1 MSVNEIDDFL
11 SALEP
16 AKRDALQSL
25 RERILSRLPGAEEC
39 ISYAIPG
46 FRVDGKVIVGFAAY
60 AKHLSWFPH
69 SGKVLPAIAA
79 DPALAP
85 LLEGYDWDKGTLR
98 FPVDRPLSD
107 ELIDVLIETR
117 LTQAFA

>member
-11 SALEP
+11 APLEP
-16 AKRDALQSL
+16 AKRDALQAL
-25 RERILSRLPGAEEC
+25 RERILTRLPNAEEC

-69 SGKVLPAIAA
+69 SGKVLPAIA
-79 DPALAP
+79 DNPTLAP
-85 LLEGYDWDKGTLR
+85 LLEGYDWNMGTLR
-98 FPVDRPLSD
+98 FPIDRVLSD
-107 ELIDVLIETR
+107 ELVDALIETR
-117 LTQAFA
+117 LTQAFP